1 MTKPYNICKINFKAK
16 ALNVV
21 SLITKIL
28 KLCIKVRIVIFF
40 LNYFEGGRDSPLV
53 RQPSFSQ
60 EYHRG
65 VRTVSR
71 CKAQVTNNSPFYVT
85 G

>member
-40 LNYFEGGRDSPLV
+40 
-53 RQPSFSQ
+53 
-60 EYHRG
+60 
-65 VRTVSR
+65 
-71 CKAQVTNNSPFYVT
+71 
-85 G
+85 